1 VVLALS
7 AQRRPV
13 TGRMEK
19 LHHGRADVYR
29 ALLLK
34 TAILDRVESGLQPGE
49 PMTGGCA
56 LEPLADDHTPEDG
69 TNHVDRALG
78 SFALNGPVISPV
90 KQPCQKKAIMAAS
103 SFTKRIT

>member
-1 VVLALS
+1 MAAQLS
-7 AQRRPV
+7 IAHCCLRQQFSI
-13 TGRMEK
+13 MF
-19 LHHGRADVYR
+19 
-29 ALLLK
+29 
-34 TAILDRVESGLQPGE
+34 ESGLEPGE

-78 SFALNGPVISPV
+78 SFTLNGPVISPV